1 MVNLPEA
8 GARIKIPMEP
18 VIAVFQEGLRQGI
31 ILGFECDDCHWHQ
44 VSAMGASCLQC
55 GSPNLRWKLLSGRGT
70 LRQATVMYRQTR
82 IKQPT
87 VRGIVEME
95 EGGSLVSAL
104 ILIPEFNF
112 DQPHKVKDYWGKTVK
127 ASIYESGEQRIL
139 AFQPI

>member
-1 MVNLPEA
+1 MVSLPEV
-8 GARIKIPMEP
+8 GAKIKTPMEP
-18 VIAVFQEGLRQGI
+18 VIAVFQEGLCQGI

-44 VSAMGASCLQC
+44 VAAMGASCLQC
-55 GSPNLRWKLLSGRGT
+55 GSPKLRWKLLSGRGI

-87 VRGIVEME
+87 VRGVVELE

-104 ILIPEFNF
+104 ILIPGFNF
-112 DQPHKVKDYWGKTVK
+112 DEPQKVKDYWGKPVK
-127 ASIYESGEQRIL
+127 ASIYQSGEQRIM